1 MATGRTI
8 TEVPAGP
15 QRRSK
20 VLAGLW
26 AGNWAHAGSTCSIG
40 VLSMMSLVAGVGA
53 IGVTSG
59 TTYAITSGTAVASED
74 RGFDAV
80 AGVTLTQWRGINNVF
95 GNATLIAPD
104 RVIMPRHLINRSYTN
119 RRSVDG
125 APSEYTIRF
134 RRALDGTVGNVSNVE
149 SFYHVRVREWIF
161 PAGRKESD
169 DLVIGILETPVT
181 HIAPATMDLRTKPSK
196 NAVVSIASWGP
207 VATQTTTPVAKGTLL
222 TGMMRLA
229 SADSN
234 KIKLTVSGRTALPVR
249 VVNNDSGAP
258 LLIMDAAGPRIIGF
272 VTTANSG
279 VAFRQLDGTRLFPRA
294 RR

>member
-1 MATGRTI
+1 MRPARKILNTSLLR
-8 TEVPAGP
+8 PAG
-15 QRRSK
+15 
-20 VLAGLW
+20 AGLV
-26 AGNWAHAGSTCSIG
+26 AL
-40 VLSMMSLVAGVGA
+40 VLLVTSVWGPTSQAL
-53 IGVTSG
+53 GVTSG
-59 TTYAITSGTAVASED
+59 TVVANDD
-74 RGFDAV
+74 RRFDAV

-104 RVIMPRHLINRSYTN
+104 RVIMPRHLINRNYTN

-125 APSEYTIRF
+125 APTEYTIRF
-134 RRALDGTVGNVSNVE
+134 RRALDGTVGNISNPA
-149 SFYHVRVREWIF
+149 SFHHVRVREWIF

-169 DLVIGILETPVT
+169 DVVIGILESPVT
-181 HIAPATMDLRTKPSK
+181 HITPATVDLRTKPSK

-207 VATQTTTPVAKGTLL
+207 VANQTTTPVAKGTLL
-222 TGMMRLA
+222 SGMMRLA

-234 KIKLTVSGRTALPVR
+234 KIKLTVTGRTALPLR

-272 VTTANSG
+272 VTTPNSG
-279 VAFRQLDGTRLFPRA
+279 VAFRQLDGSRLFPRA